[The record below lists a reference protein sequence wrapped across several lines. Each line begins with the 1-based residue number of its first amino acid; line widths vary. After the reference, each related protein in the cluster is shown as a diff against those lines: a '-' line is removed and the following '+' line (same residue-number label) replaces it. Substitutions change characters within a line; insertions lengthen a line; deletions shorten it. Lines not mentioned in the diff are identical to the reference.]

1 MARPIKETPI
11 LYGEDARR
19 FEDRMKNIQK
29 ESPEQ
34 KMVRM
39 EHYQVMLAA
48 LQRGEQMRKEGN
60 AIPGIVKVS
69 C

>member
-11 LYGEDARR
+11 LHGEDARR

-29 ESPEQ
+29 QSPEQ
-34 KMVRM
+34 KKVRM

-60 AIPGIVKVS
+60 AIPGIVKVL